1 MIDPALIKPEV
12 SIRIGGV
19 DWRQWDRIE
28 ISMGIEEMARSVTLA
43 TWDDRK
49 DAGIEFPFGEG
60 DEIEVDVS
68 TGLPGGKE
76 RVLTGYIGRVT
87 MDYGPTHN
95 RVDVTGASKTIDLI
109 ETSAAVQKWRN
120 VPKLKIATDI
130 VTPYDILVTSAFAMA
145 VAAKFKT
152 EPEETPF
159 DALQRLAQSE
169 AAMLVT
175 DENGNLAFARTS
187 KKVIRTKLEHGV
199 NIIRGTRVGDYSER
213 ASTYQV
219 ISQRAST
226 ALYKGKE
233 AAQMGFVLDDS
244 EVTRHR
250 PILFL
255 TDGKG
260 TQGELERRARHELHT
275 RTGRAKM
282 VSYGVAGWHQW
293 DTGLWM
299 PNQLVT
305 VKDPRFG
312 IDEPLLISR
321 VVLQADARHGSEG
334 FATHLDLARPDSFDI
349 LRPRTGK
356 GWVGE

>member
-12 SIRIGGV
+12 SVRIDSK

-28 ISMGIEEMARSVTLA
+28 ISMGIEEMARSITLA
-43 TWDDRK
+43 TWDDGEGS
-49 DAGIEFPFGEG
+49 GIEFPFGEG
-60 DEIEVDVS
+60 SEIEVDVS

-87 MDYGPTHN
+87 IDYGPTHS
-95 RVDVTGASKTIDLI
+95 RVDVMGASKTIDLI
-109 ETSAAVQKWRN
+109 ESSATVRKWRG

-130 VTPYDILVTSAFAMA
+130 ATPHDILVTSAFTMGMA
-145 VAAKFKT
+145 EKFKV

-169 AAMLVT
+169 AAMLTT
-175 DENGNLAFARTS
+175 DENGDLVFERTS
-187 KKVIRTKLEHGV
+187 TMAIRTKLEYGK

-213 ASTYQV
+213 ASVYTV
-219 ISQRAST
+219 LSQRSST
-226 ALYKGKE
+226 ALYRGKE
-233 AAQMGFVLDDS
+233 ASQMGYVLKDA
-244 EVTRHR
+244 EVARHR
-250 PILFL
+250 PMLFL

-260 TQGELERRARHELHT
+260 TQDELERRARHELHT
-275 RTGRAKM
+275 RGGRAKM

-293 DTGLWM
+293 DTGLWL
-299 PNQLVT
+299 PNQLVS

-312 IDEPLLISR
+312 IDENLLISR

-334 FATHLDLARPDSFDI
+334 FATHLDLARPDTFNI
-349 LRPRTGK
+349 LSPRTGK